1 MERKEVIS
9 LFREI
14 AKELG
19 LEGVVKIRIV
29 PMKRKI
35 ASFSFKTGILR
46 INRNVIEIFDKK
58 LIRFVIFHELI
69 HFKVNVHFKVNDV
82 NHGKEFFKELG
93 RYYSEESME
102 NLEIEI
108 IKRILNFDVTQSLQ
122 NQFCSI
128 SRVLQ

>member
-69 HFKVNVHFKVNDV
+69 HFKVNDV